1 MSQETVPRAMS
12 SVADA
17 PLADLYRDA
26 APETAA
32 AFVAGLY
39 EARGWEVDRRGDRQ
53 FVAATGNGERR
64 VAVVHPDDDTPADL
78 VSRAD
83 TVVALDGTGV
93 DGDADVVDAA
103 SLRRQLAYALDR
115 PTGREL
121 LRSHFG
127 WSPEVQAGGDD
138 GDPQASPGDEEP
150 RGVLGAGGWSQ
161 PSRSRLFVATALVFA
176 VAMGAAVAA
185 GGLGDVGLGPSD
197 AADGGAPD
205 APTATAT
212 GAPTATEAT
221 ATPAEATPAIDQEY
235 LTPAGSIEEQL
246 ASLPPGVNRSGEID
260 RQRLTDA
267 HESVLENESYRLSV
281 TYREAVNGRPVGVYT
296 ETIRVANNTRYSAS
310 VASYGTLQAPVP
322 SIAGTDM
329 YANGSARFE
338 RENGSVV
345 QRGVVLSYDQF
356 LAGQTRFLAVF
367 LDVQESWLV
376 DAGPDNGTASV
387 YLVTEGNPATLIRDT
402 RGSVRV
408 REDGLVTRA
417 RWTYGFSEQLTEYQN
432 VTATFRMQVWD
443 VGSTTVREPEWVNAS
458 ASARANATSNTTDGT
473 ATNGSG

>member
-1 MSQETVPRAMS
+1 MPQETVPLAMPP
-12 SVADA
+12 VADA

-32 AFVAGLY
+32 AFVADLY

-53 FVAATGNGERR
+53 FVASAGGGERQ

-93 DGDADVVDAA
+93 AGDADGVGAA
-103 SLRRQLAYALDR
+103 SQRQQIANAPDR
-115 PTGREL
+115 STGREL
-121 LRSHFG
+121 LQSHFG
-127 WSPEVQAGGDD
+127 WSPEVQAGGE
-138 GDPQASPGDEEP
+138 GEDPQASPGNAEP
-150 RGVLGAGGWSQ
+150 RGVLGAVAGSQ

-185 GGLGDVGLGPSD
+185 GGLGDVGLGSP
-197 AADGGAPD
+197 DGTDSGGPD

-212 GAPTATEAT
+212 PTPTTEAT
-221 ATPAEATPAIDQEY
+221 ATPAESTPAVDQEY
-235 LTPAGSIEEQL
+235 LTPAGRVEERI
-246 ASLPPGVNRSGEID
+246 ASLPPGVNRSGETD
-260 RQRLTDA
+260 RRRLTDA
-267 HESVLENESYRLSV
+267 HESVLENESYRLSI
-281 TYREAVNGRPVGVYT
+281 TYREAVNGRPAGVYT
-296 ETIRVANNTRYSAS
+296 ETLRVANNTRYSAS
-310 VASYGTLQAPVP
+310 VTQYGTLQAPVP

-367 LDVQESWLV
+367 LDVRESWLV

-402 RGSVRV
+402 SGSVRV

-417 RWTYGFSEQLTEYQN
+417 RWTYGFSEQLTEYEN
-432 VTATFRMQVWD
+432 VTATFRMQVSD
-443 VGSTTVREPEWVNAS
+443 VGSTTVREPEWVNVTATAS
-458 ASARANATSNTTDGT
+458 GNATSPTDGT